1 MNQKRPV
8 GLEHEQANRLWKTCG
23 EPTGIEDLATSDQE
37 VHGKRTLLAASDM
50 TEGQSLRHVQGRV
63 D

>member
-8 GLEHEQANRLWKTCG
+8 GLEHEQANGLWKTCG

-37 VHGKRTLLAASDM
+37 AHGKRTLLAASDM
-50 TEGQSLRHVQGRV
+50 PEGQSLRHVQSRV
-63 D
+63 A